1 MSIGVQGFDNGAS
14 FGASSDDVKARHNGY
29 NTAITWAM
37 GNLTLGVGYSH
48 QELVRGTRAQDVAT
62 VLPDA
67 NAGNV
72 REDNITMIGLGY
84 DMGGGI
90 STYIQLSNNEHTD
103 GDPTTAEV
111 DPQVLFAGIN
121 IGF

>member
-1 MSIGVQGFDNGAS
+1 MTVGISGHDNGAS
-14 FGASSDDVKARHNGY
+14 FGASTDTDKATSSGY

-37 GNLTLGVGYSH
+37 GNITLGVGYSH
-48 QELVRGTRAQDVAT
+48 QELVRGTRAQSAAT
-62 VLPDA
+62 TLTSA
-67 NAGNV
+67 AAGNV

-90 STYIQLSNNEHTD
+90 STYVQLSNNDHSD
-103 GDPTTAEV
+103 GDHATTEV